1 MRKTTF
7 GEVVDSGKR
16 EKHTSGSV
24 RDTACGKGRFDLLS
38 PFAEERLARHME
50 NGARKYADRNWEQ
63 GMDFHRCLDSAKRHI
78 NAYLKCRLLG
88 IDPPE
93 DHLAAAVWNLEVIMH
108 FEALIEAGVVSDEL
122 DDLPKGVQKQCKK
135 KRT

>member
-1 MRKTTF
+1 
-7 GEVVDSGKR
+7 
-16 EKHTSGSV
+16 
-24 RDTACGKGRFDLLS
+24 
-38 PFAEERLARHME
+38 
-50 NGARKYADRNWEQ
+50 
-63 GMDFHRCLDSAKRHI
+63 
-78 NAYLKCRLLG
+78 LLG